1 MAKLI
6 DYYFTPVSPYTYLGH
21 QRLLEIAARHG
32 ATIAVKPVDYGRIFP
47 VSGGLPL
54 KQRAPQRQAYR
65 MIELER
71 WSKHLGKALN
81 VKPKFFPV
89 SADTAARWIIAA
101 QAGRG
106 DADALRGDTDALRL
120 TGALLRAVWAED
132 RDISDE
138 PTLACIAAGEQL
150 DPARLAAGAASPGS
164 AGRYDALTQEA
175 IDCQIFGAP
184 TYVYRDEPFWGQDRL
199 DFLDRALAK

>member
-1 MAKLI
+1 MAKLV

-21 QRLLEIAARHG
+21 ERFLEIAARHG

-65 MIELER
+65 LIELER

-89 SADTAARWIIAA
+89 SADMAARWIIAA
-101 QAGRG
+101 QAGHG
-106 DADALRGDTDALRL
+106 DADALRL
-120 TGALLRAVWAED
+120 TGALLRAVWAEE
-132 RDISDE
+132 RDISDQ
-138 PTLACIAAGEQL
+138 PTLASIAAGEQL
-150 DPARLAAGAASPGS
+150 DPARLAAGAASPDS

-175 IDCQIFGAP
+175 IDRQIFGAP